1 MSQSSVIADL
11 SARKTVKLY
20 DSAKRIP
27 ADQIAEIYEALRL
40 SPSSINSQPWKFIV
54 IESENAKER
63 LETTFANKFQVNQK
77 HAKDASHIILF
88 AYNPSYKRS
97 DFDKVVDQDIL
108 NGRTKEEEREA
119 AMGKFL
125 FAELNTDESGDT
137 SAWCKA
143 QTYLALGNILH
154 VVARMGI
161 DATPMEGV
169 DAELIAEEFASELDG
184 YVCEVGLALGYHH
197 VDDFNQALPK
207 SRLPLEEVVT
217 VI

>member
-97 DFDKVVDQDIL
+97 DFDKVVDQDIQ
-108 NGRTKEEEREA
+108 NGRTKEEEEA
-119 AMGKFL
+119 LAQ
-125 FAELNTDESGDT
+125 AEAKGLLVNNWPD
-137 SAWCKA
+137 AVINV
-143 QTYLALGNILH
+143 LGPNS
-154 VVARMGI
+154 
-161 DATPMEGV
+161 
-169 DAELIAEEFASELDG
+169 LIAAPN
-184 YVCEVGLALGYHH
+184 
-197 VDDFNQALPK
+197 VDDRSSKQ
-207 SRLPLEEVVT
+207 R
-217 VI
+217 I